1 MSRADGRNTPPVIV
15 VAGDDLLFS
24 SRIAASL
31 AALGYRPLIAETAD
45 ALSAALAQSPMAAI
59 LNLAS
64 HRFDAIA
71 ALRAAKSTAAA
82 RGVRLL
88 GFCGHADVARREAA
102 HAAGCDLVATNG
114 EVAGHL
120 PRLLTRLLSA
130 SQVPPDAGRTGR

>member
-1 MSRADGRNTPPVIV
+1 MSVARAGGGAPPAVI

-24 SRIAASL
+24 SQIAASL
-31 AALGYRPLIAETAD
+31 ARLGYHPLIAGTAD
-45 ALSAALAQSPMAAI
+45 TFSASLAQSPVAAI

-71 ALRAAKSTAAA
+71 AIRAAKSTAVT

-88 GFCGHADVARREAA
+88 GFCGHADVARRQAA
-102 HAAGCDLVATNG
+102 QAAGCDLVATNG

-120 PRLLTRLLSA
+120 SRLLTQLGAA
-130 SQVPPDAGRTGR
+130 SQVSPDAGR